1 MERDVWLNF
10 VKSLKIIAWLTQ
22 RHQGITTGRPDLQVT
37 TESLRNRRASRMSC
51 PTCFECTA
59 SYRSL
64 EPSMLIDPQGNIAF
78 LEEHDTQGP
87 DRRPHK
93 IIRSPTNATTKY
105 MNEYDRPHAVKLPSI
120 AVLLC
125 LSPRAAY
132 RIATGWRSSGIAFKL
147 THQTSGPGDLVAF
160 QPFVAATLTFA
171 TVCNANTLAQA
182 PEPRSA
188 CIM

>member
-1 MERDVWLNF
+1 
-10 VKSLKIIAWLTQ
+10 
-22 RHQGITTGRPDLQVT
+22 
-37 TESLRNRRASRMSC
+37 
-51 PTCFECTA
+51 
-59 SYRSL
+59 
-64 EPSMLIDPQGNIAF
+64 MLIDPQGNIAF

-147 THQTSGPGDLVAF
+147 THQTTGPGDLIAF
-160 QPFVAATLTFA
+160 SALRC
-171 TVCNANTLAQA
+171 CNADLCHRLQCKHSCSGTGASIRLHHVMFHEWLSDIDDFSADVVSCGRLLAVQLVCFHT
-182 PEPRSA
+182 ENLIDTGFRY
-188 CIM
+188 CIYCGINF